1 MNMLNQLKKSM
12 DELKNYVYVSIIS
25 ADNDEFGLSEE
36 DKQEIMYRYKLG
48 SSWDYILEPIK
59 DEKIRKSLIDFFED
73 ETDKEDIRA
82 LHGRSTNLDDCRDTK
97 ILEKREQMD

>member
-25 ADNDEFGLSEE
+25 ADNDEFGLSED
-36 DKQEIMYRYKLG
+36 DKQEIIARYSLG
-48 SSWDYILEPIK
+48 STWEYTLEPIK
-59 DEKIRKSLIDFFED
+59 DEKVRKGLIDFFED
-73 ETDKEDIRA
+73 ETDKKDIRA
-82 LHGRSTNLDDCRDTK
+82 LHGRSIDIDSSRDTK

>member
-82 LHGRSTNLDDCRDTK
+82 LHCRSIDIDSCRDTK
-97 ILEKREQMD
+97 ILEKPQQMD